1 MKFLKG
7 PVKLLLD
14 KEKGRCGLCRGG
26 GRALPQ
32 ARTCVSI
39 SLAMAPLEL

>member
-1 MKFLKG
+1 MKFPKE

-14 KEKGRCGLCRGG
+14 KEKGRSALCRGG

-32 ARTCVSI
+32 ACSCVSI
-39 SLAMAPLEL
+39 SLAMSPPEF